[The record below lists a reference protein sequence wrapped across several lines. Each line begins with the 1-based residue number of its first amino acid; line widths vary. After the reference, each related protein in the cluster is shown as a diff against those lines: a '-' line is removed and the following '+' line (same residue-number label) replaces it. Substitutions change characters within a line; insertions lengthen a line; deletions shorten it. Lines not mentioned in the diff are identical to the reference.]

1 MLIRFLQRK
10 AGGCRREKVRDTV
23 EMMAF
28 GDDARGDADM
38 AEPLLL
44 GESAAAEREQ
54 RVLAAALAETR
65 RPDEEEKRGKDGD
78 ESDGF
83 EFISER
89 ETLVFEGDRLFRG
102 QGGANDAGG
111 LFTAYFM
118 SKIQPGSGASRS
130 MG

>member
-1 MLIRFLQRK
+1 
-10 AGGCRREKVRDTV
+10 
-23 EMMAF
+23 MMAF

-54 RVLAAALAETR
+54 RVLAATLAETR
-65 RPDEEEKRGKDGD
+65 QPQGGAGTRGKDEDDG
-78 ESDGF
+78 DGF

-89 ETLVFEGDRLFRG
+89 ETLVFEGDRFFRG
-102 QGGANDAGG
+102 QGGASDAGG

-118 SKIQPGSGASRS
+118 SKIQPGSGACSS
-130 MG
+130 INGWTIYPYWIL